1 MLNGPYASAF
11 YEDAAWDDSEESN
24 GGVAVSAPLLNLHE
38 VEQNVWRELQQAS
51 GGHFSSLIVRRLH
64 DGVCLQGVLET
75 EDEKFMDGVDTL
87 VKRVACVNRVL
98 NQLVVRGPR
107 TDLPN

>member
-1 MLNGPYASAF
+1 MLNGPHTNPFRPNLPGESSS
-11 YEDAAWDDSEESN
+11 DA
-24 GGVAVSAPLLNLHE
+24 VAVLDPLLGPHG

-51 GGHFSSLIVRRLH
+51 GGCFSSLIVRRME

-75 EDEKFMDGVDTL
+75 GDQNFLGGVDGL

-98 NQLVVRGPR
+98 NQLVVREFR
-107 TDLPN
+107 S